1 MNKEGKSNKKNYI
14 AVFIVLVAALI
25 FVFYLLNLAKPEKK
39 AKPMTTQST
48 TSGVV
53 SENDV
58 TSQVVVDNNSNNTEI
73 KTPVVIEEISSFS
86 ASLYDII
93 SNLSFY
99 SNYDLTTYYHG
110 VEFNFKCT
118 NYDANTDKCHEG
130 SALMKENNV
139 LYPLFTYSNDN
150 DNYFNNGKDFYI
162 YFGDDLV
169 VLVNNY
175 VGVYVGN
182 ARFFDRNGSSLGSVS
197 NVITGYKYGDNL
209 FRGLY
214 PNIEDNRF
222 YYYSCNNGS
231 VNISSVGIG
240 NYKDLVIEE
249 AIDGTCNY

>member
-25 FVFYLLNLAKPEKK
+25 FVFYLLSLAKPERK
-39 AKPMTTQST
+39 AKPMTTQVSST
-48 TSGVV
+48 SAIVDG
-53 SENDV
+53 EEV
-58 TSQVVVDNNSNNTEI
+58 TTQVVVDNNNTDP
-73 KTPVVIEEISSFS
+73 KPPVVIENVSSFN
-86 ASLYDII
+86 ASLYEII
-93 SNLSFY
+93 SSLSFY

-150 DNYFNNGKDFYI
+150 DNYFNKSKDFYI
-162 YFGDDLV
+162 YFCDDLV

-175 VGVYVGN
+175 VGVYAGN
-182 ARFFDRNGSSLGSVS
+182 ARFFDRNGSSLGTVR
-197 NVITGYKYGDNL
+197 NVITGYKYGDDL
-209 FRGLY
+209 YQSLY
-214 PNIEDNRF
+214 PNIEENRF

-231 VNISSVGIG
+231 VNVSSVGIG
-240 NYKDLVIEE
+240 NYKDIVVEE